1 MVAKDTTLLFLEALG
16 MVLRAR
22 VDIDQVAW
30 VIFDAW
36 AWESLAFLELL
47 EVHWT
52 FQDPIEET
60 NLLFL
65 KALLA
70 GLDIDQGEWVV
81 FDAWAWEFLEYLE
94 LPEAHWTFQDP
105 LEETTLLFLEALWAG
120 LDIDPRAWVVWGAGV
135 FLELLEACCYPF

>member
-1 MVAKDTTLLFLEALG
+1 MVVCSVPLNGKEEVPIQAEVVLAVAEEATLLFLEALG

-30 VIFDAW
+30 EF
-36 AWESLAFLELL
+36 LAFLELL

-52 FQDPIEET
+52 FQDPMEET

-65 KALLA
+65 EALWA
-70 GLDIDQGEWVV
+70 GLDIDHG
-81 FDAWAWEFLEYLE
+81 AWEFLEYLE

-105 LEETTLLFLEALWAG
+105 MEETTLLFLEALWAG
-120 LDIDPRAWVVWGAGV
+120 LDIDQGALVV
-135 FLELLEACCYPF
+135 

>member
-1 MVAKDTTLLFLEALG
+1 

-36 AWESLAFLELL
+36 AWEFLAFLELL

-52 FQDPIEET
+52 FQDPMEET

-65 KALLA
+65 EALWA
-70 GLDIDQGEWVV
+70 GLDIDHGAWVV

-94 LPEAHWTFQDP
+94 LLEAHWTFQDP
-105 LEETTLLFLEALWAG
+105 MEVAAEETTLLFLEPL
-120 LDIDPRAWVVWGAGV
+120 
-135 FLELLEACCYPF
+135 